1 MMGPM
6 LAGLDM
12 QELLTALV
20 VGLAVG
26 YLFVWRVRRRKATGN
41 CCGEPECPAAKQT
54 LRKLDQLK

>member
-1 MMGPM
+1 
-6 LAGLDM
+6 M